1 MEKYE
6 VELTVND
13 FDIDLSDFPGQFV
26 AKTIVGGVSSLKGG
40 ESIRELDIDIAQGE
54 ARIVVNGEELS
65 LTPFPND
72 IVVNTISGMVSSL
85 KGVEKV
91 ETVKVKIKAV

>member
-6 VELTVND
+6 LELTVND
-13 FDIDLSDFPGQFV
+13 FTIELSDFPGQFV
-26 AKTIVGGVSSLKGG
+26 TKTIVGGISSLKGG
-40 ESIRELDIDIAQGE
+40 ESIRELDIDIVQNE
-54 ARIVVNGEELS
+54 AKIIVNGEELS

-85 KGVEKV
+85 KGVDKV
-91 ETVKVKIKAV
+91 ETVQVKIKAV